1 MPSTQL
7 TQFTQPAILKSLGAT
22 RLLRFLDG
30 FRQDL
35 ITSASPIGLLSPQ
48 PQYDDFVV
56 ALAALLVSPPA
67 IPERMLAALLAL
79 EKIAAPEHQH
89 ELHAEIARQMPG
101 FSFPEGTPSLAVAL
115 ELWFL
120 SPEHVLQLAGSLPSS
135 PEAEESPSSA
145 SPLQGGPDS
154 TAIDITAVSRGVLDS
169 PPSPKPVPT
178 KVALKKKA
186 GKRRPPSRSARN
198 STAAK
203 PGAGFPPVTSDT
215 DTGPET
221 SDSNSQHLGEP
232 KPGEGCSSINSQP
245 PVPSRH
251 KIARLPESVKD
262 SINQMLHDHLPYAL
276 ILQQLGTIGKNLNK
290 DNLSRWKKNGHQ
302 DWVKEHQRR
311 ADVRTKLQ
319 FALDIVR
326 ENENSKIHEASQ
338 QMAALQVC
346 ELLTDF
352 DPAALKQ
359 TLQDDP
365 SGYVRLLNALPK
377 LSKGGLACERLRV
390 ELAERK
396 AKLEKEKIP
405 RRQRGI
411 SAKALRLAEAK
422 LNLM

>member
-1 MPSTQL
+1 MSLLAPQSNLFQPLPTGSH
-7 TQFTQPAILKSLGAT
+7 QFADK
-22 RLLRFLDG
+22 
-30 FRQDL
+30 
-35 ITSASPIGLLSPQ
+35 
-48 PQYDDFVV
+48 
-56 ALAALLVSPPA
+56 VSPVEA
-67 IPERMLAALLAL
+67 CCRRAWFILHRRRAG
-79 EKIAAPEHQH
+79 KIAH
-89 ELHAEIARQMPG
+89 
-101 FSFPEGTPSLAVAL
+101 
-115 ELWFL
+115 
-120 SPEHVLQLAGSLPSS
+120 
-135 PEAEESPSSA
+135 
-145 SPLQGGPDS
+145 
-154 TAIDITAVSRGVLDS
+154 
-169 PPSPKPVPT
+169 
-178 KVALKKKA
+178 
-186 GKRRPPSRSARN
+186 
-198 STAAK
+198 
-203 PGAGFPPVTSDT
+203 
-215 DTGPET
+215 
-221 SDSNSQHLGEP
+221 
-232 KPGEGCSSINSQP
+232 
-245 PVPSRH
+245 
-251 KIARLPESVKD
+251 LPESVREQ
-262 SINQMLHDHLPYAL
+262 INLMLSDGLPYAA
-276 ILQQLGTIGKNLNK
+276 IIARLGPAGKGLNK